1 MMKNRISFLKSGVLG
16 MLLLSGSVIAD
27 TPSSDE
33 WQYGVVL
40 YGWLPDLSGSL
51 LYDVPTGLSGDGGV
65 EIGDIL
71 DNLSMTFM
79 GNFDARR
86 GKFSMFAD
94 IIYLKL
100 SNDKKFPIDLDQIN
114 LEAKVSMDSD
124 TWVATT
130 AAGYNMVDSQK
141 AQVDLIGGVRYL
153 SAGFDTSVTILNKRT
168 LSISEN
174 SWDGIVGVRGNYSFS
189 DQWYMPFYADIGT
202 GDSDLTWQAM
212 AGVGYR
218 FGWGSMKLVYRH
230 LAYEQSGDKFV
241 QDLTVSGPA
250 IGIAFSF

>member
-1 MMKNRISFLKSGVLG
+1 MKNRISLAKSTVLG
-16 MLLLSGSVIAD
+16 MFLISGSVMAD

-40 YGWLPDLSGSL
+40 YGWLPDVSGSIMSE
-51 LYDVPTGLSGDGGV
+51 VPTGLSRDGTI
-65 EIGDIL
+65 EFGDIL

-79 GNFDARR
+79 GTIDARR

-94 IIYLKL
+94 VLYLKL
-100 SNDKKFPIDLDQIN
+100 SNDKKFPIDLDQGS
-114 LEAKVSMDSD
+114 LEAKVSLASDS
-124 TWVATT
+124 WVVTT
-130 AAGYNMVDSQK
+130 AAGYKLVDSPK
-141 AQVDLIGGVRYL
+141 AQVDMIGGVRYL

-168 LSISEN
+168 FSVSEN
-174 SWDGIVGVRGNYSFS
+174 IWDGIVGIRGNYSFS

-218 FGWGSMKLVYRH
+218 FGWGSLKFVYRH
-230 LAYEQSGDKFV
+230 LAYKQSSDKLV
-241 QDLTVSGPA
+241 QDLAVSGPA
-250 IGIAFSF
+250 IGVAFSF